1 MQTGL
6 SHYQYF
12 TYWKLFLIDIRNFAN
27 LIILFINELENL
39 AMSFNIELC
48 LKWVYK
54 LPW

>member
-39 AMSFNIELC
+39 AMSFNIE
-48 LKWVYK
+48 
-54 LPW
+54 